1 MWTMPS
7 FQVCWGEKGSS
18 FRMVCQKIFPNQFFH
33 ALNIH
38 WPDPS
43 LMGTAK
49 ANTNNKSFD
58 SSGSNESEWIL
69 ESLMSWS
76 GIPK

>member
-1 MWTMPS
+1 MDHAIIPS
-7 FQVCWGEKGSS
+7 LLGGERFFIQNGMSKNLP
-18 FRMVCQKIFPNQFFH
+18 KPIFSV

-43 LMGTAK
+43 LVGTAK

-76 GIPK
+76 GTPK